1 MRTVRD
7 PRSVGELLMDAD
19 AQARQ
24 LLMHTGGDDAPAL
37 MRTWGEVV
45 QNASDLWAAFPR
57 ELLSGPDAGSTM
69 RRLEAMSQTLHHA
82 QLRQI
87 WPGPGPSHERL
98 LAIADNLARAT
109 ELVDRYRGEVR
120 PTTPAVRADLAAAR
134 MRVMHTLYVGSHAV
148 GVAVQQ
154 HHRDLQDTFGKKGS
168 PKQQFGISRNSRQH
182 AARQAAAR
190 RAADHLA
197 AFEQLAGAVI
207 GRRFGDV
214 LAGEHQTPASD
225 TSRLGQAVASLDIQS
240 HRVLAATPMA
250 ANLHLSAA
258 TQAGMAHAGLVI
270 LAAASSTG
278 QLDPSHRARL
288 VPALESS
295 GQAWHRLADQW
306 ADMLAPGDR
315 ADPSLRRAA
324 GEMRA
329 AVYEVAMDKTGW
341 ATAEVI
347 SQRVDL
353 AEAAATVQMAV
364 AAAVEAAGVHQDVA
378 VRDQSLTG
386 PARTMAART
395 RELDGA
401 DRQLPWVNPAD
412 LHANRVVAL
421 PAPLRQEL
429 VAATDHLVDIT
440 RKALSAGSVLNHAG
454 CPSPAGTE
462 SPRRLPQ
469 ERQRQHPPSTLMPS
483 RTGPQR

>member
-1 MRTVRD
+1 MSPERD
-7 PRSVGELLMDAD
+7 QRSVGELLMDAD

-24 LLMHTGGDDAPAL
+24 LLLHVDGDDAPAL

-45 QNASDLWAAFPR
+45 QNASDLWAAFPS
-57 ELLSGPDAGSTM
+57 EPLASPDAGPTM
-69 RRLEAMSQTLHHA
+69 QRLETMSQTLHHA
-82 QLRQI
+82 QIRQT

-98 LAIADNLARAT
+98 LTISDNLARAT
-109 ELVDRYRGEVR
+109 ELVDRYCGDVR
-120 PTTPAVRADLAAAR
+120 PTTDPVRADLAAAR

-154 HHRDLQDTFGKKGS
+154 HHRDLQDRFGKKGS
-168 PKQQFGISRNSRQH
+168 PRQQFGISRSSRQH

-197 AFEQLAGAVI
+197 AFEQLAGAVT
-207 GRRFGDV
+207 GRRFGEV
-214 LAGEHQTPASD
+214 LAGEHQLPASD
-225 TSRLGQAVASLDIQS
+225 TGRLGQAMADLDIQS
-240 HRVLAATPMA
+240 HRVLAATPTA

-258 TQAGMAHAGLVI
+258 TQAGLAHAGIVI

-306 ADMLAPGDR
+306 GDMLAPGDR

-324 GEMRA
+324 GETRA
-329 AVYEVAMDKTGW
+329 AVYEVAMDKTSW

-347 SQRVDL
+347 TQRVDL

-364 AAAVEAAGVHQDVA
+364 AAAVEAAGVHRDVA

-386 PARTMAART
+386 PARTMAARA
-395 RELDGA
+395 RELDDGV
-401 DRQLPWVNPAD
+401 DRQVPWVKPAD

-429 VAATDHLVDIT
+429 VAATDRLVDIT
-440 RKALSAGSVLNHAG
+440 RKALSASSVLNHAG
-454 CPSPAGTE
+454 WPSPAGAE
-462 SPRRLPQ
+462 SPRRLP
-469 ERQRQHPPSTLMPS
+469 EERQHPSSTLLPS
-483 RTGPQR
+483 RPGPQR